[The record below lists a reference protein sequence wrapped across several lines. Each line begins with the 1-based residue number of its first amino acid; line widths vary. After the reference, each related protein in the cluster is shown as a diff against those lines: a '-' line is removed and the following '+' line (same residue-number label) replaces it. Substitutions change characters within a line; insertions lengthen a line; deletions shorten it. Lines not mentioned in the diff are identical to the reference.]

1 MGRLTPMVLLR
12 LRSLWVTWTRP
23 TSASQTPRATFAAA
37 DSKAEAEVE
46 ADADAAREAQR
57 GPPRRLVA
65 CAPRRLHVD
74 GLTRTK
80 AWA

>member
-1 MGRLTPMVLLR
+1 MVLLR
-12 LRSLWVTWTRP
+12 LRSLWVMWTRP

-37 DSKAEAEVE
+37 EEEVEAEAE
-46 ADADAAREAQR
+46 AAREAQR
-57 GPPRRLVA
+57 GPPRLLVA